1 MHFTVEVLRFTPML
15 FNALFGQVFTAA
27 LVTYDSKHYV
37 VPFLFFALIGITTLE
52 LFSQTRNA
60 QLSSILSVTF

>member
-1 MHFTVEVLRFTPML
+1 MHFAIEVLRFTQAL

-37 VPFLFFALIGITTLE
+37 VPFLFFALIDITTPV